1 MTSLDGKN
9 LRACVCPNPGNSKPS
24 ISITLIEPTSN
35 NHPEFIQCKTSLTK
49 CQSKFANNQCDHWG
63 KKVAQ
68 MFPQVALNYPLQFLH

>member
-35 NHPEFIQCKTSLTK
+35 NHPEFIQWKASLTK
-49 CQSKFANNQCDHWG
+49 CQSKFANNQFDLWG

-68 MFPQVALNYPLQFLH
+68 MFPQVA